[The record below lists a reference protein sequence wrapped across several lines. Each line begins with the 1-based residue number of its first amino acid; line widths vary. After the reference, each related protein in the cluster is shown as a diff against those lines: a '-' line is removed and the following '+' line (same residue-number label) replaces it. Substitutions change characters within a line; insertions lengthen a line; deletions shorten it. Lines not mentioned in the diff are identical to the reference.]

1 MRSFY
6 AAQLLKQYLIFL
18 LTKRPVGF
26 YIKTFVSCEGE
37 ITTSKSYQTLRI
49 SLEMLTPEDNSE
61 KVVTEIEILA
71 ENKRHRFSLSPQLL
85 ECSLQHGS
93 LYCLHYCIFI
103 S

>member
-26 YIKTFVSCEGE
+26 YIKTLVSCEGE
-37 ITTSKSYQTLRI
+37 ITTSKSYQTLRK
-49 SLEMLTPEDNSE
+49 SLEVLTPEDNSE
-61 KVVTEIEILA
+61 KAVTELEFILLA
-71 ENKRHRFSLSPQLL
+71 LL
-85 ECSLQHGS
+85 YFHIMKN
-93 LYCLHYCIFI
+93 YCILL